1 MYIKIFNTNNNSDI
15 IDNKIEI
22 IKSEELNKSQ
32 SKSEINNK
40 QEEKEKKD
48 EINNSSSD
56 TKKDIKN
63 NIKEEIKN
71 INEKKIKSKILIKKN
86 KKIEDKTNTNNS
98 NIKLN
103 VKSNNKTTYTKI
115 KRNPNKIMKKS
126 ITTYPNK
133 LNSKRKF
140 DPVKFNE
147 YLKGVN
153 DYENKKKQKIENMRK
168 EETEKELK
176 KITNHPK
183 INKGNIKYKIN
194 NKNYSTIERLYTQ
207 DLIKRKEKKQ
217 ILTKIYTPT
226 FKPNIY
232 ANKIMINKSNQKNLN
247 NLDYSNHYNLRTE
260 INDDENE
267 DIFYNYNENS
277 EFNYNNYD

>member
-1 MYIKIFNTNNNSDI
+1 
-15 IDNKIEI
+15 
-22 IKSEELNKSQ
+22 
-32 SKSEINNK
+32 
-40 QEEKEKKD
+40 
-48 EINNSSSD
+48 
-56 TKKDIKN
+56 
-63 NIKEEIKN
+63 
-71 INEKKIKSKILIKKN
+71 
-86 KKIEDKTNTNNS
+86 
-98 NIKLN
+98 
-103 VKSNNKTTYTKI
+103 
-115 KRNPNKIMKKS
+115 MKKS

-153 DYENKKKQKIENMRK
+153 DYENKKKQKIKNMRK

-217 ILTKIYTPT
+217 ILTKIYTPS
-226 FKPNIY
+226 FKPNVY

-260 INDDENE
+260 IGDDEDN
-267 DIFYNYNENS
+267 FFNYDENS
-277 EFNYNNYD
+277 EFNYNNYDEGTEKEKRNQSMKKRMKERKEKLENENDLIYDNPKVENKLRRLLFKNRKNTEKRNKSVEKRKKTGFNLD